1 MIRSYPQAGPRPRTS
16 SAINKLFFRRVGN
29 VWKIVKKKEKEK
41 QLNGKVCDSFEPA
54 IIP

>member
-29 VWKIVKKKEKEK
+29 VWKKGKKEK
-41 QLNGKVCDSFEPA
+41 QLNGNACDSFEPA